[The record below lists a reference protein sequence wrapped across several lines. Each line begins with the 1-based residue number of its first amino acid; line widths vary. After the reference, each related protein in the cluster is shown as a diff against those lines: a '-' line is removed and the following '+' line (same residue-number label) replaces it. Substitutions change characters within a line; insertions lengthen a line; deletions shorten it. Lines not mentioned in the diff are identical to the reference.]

1 MPCACQRLVFRGVH
15 HGQTPSFRGRLSVS
29 DRVDRRRAFCFP
41 TKDSLT
47 QNGSYRRADTALSSW
62 FTRSS
67 FSVPRITVFNTAS
80 SNGRCGAFASFR
92 PACSFPTHSCRDG
105 LPANH
110 VKMNLRQDGSSLD
123 LQLFAGRL
131 RSMVPP
137 TKGNAG
143 NAPSGRETLE
153 CHYDLGRFSR
163 QSPAP

>member
-1 MPCACQRLVFRGVH
+1 MPCACQWLVFRGVH

-92 PACSFPTHSCRDG
+92 RGVAYSCPVGQISGLRLVLVKEGSHSMPG
-105 LPANH
+105 
-110 VKMNLRQDGSSLD
+110 QTSSD
-123 LQLFAGRL
+123 FVEIAKRNGDFKKNYGT
-131 RSMVPP
+131 VI
-137 TKGNAG
+137 GA
-143 NAPSGRETLE
+143 
-153 CHYDLGRFSR
+153 
-163 QSPAP
+163 